1 MNEHFKAFR
10 LEKDGEDV
18 LSYVKDLTFND
29 LPEGEVL
36 IRVHYSGINYKDAL
50 AHLTKS
56 PIVKHYPFTPGIDL
70 AGEVVESAD
79 DRFQEGDQVIATSY
93 DIGVTHDGGYSEY
106 ARVKSEW
113 VLPLPSGLTLKES
126 MILGT
131 AGLTAALSID
141 QLEQNGLSPEKGK
154 VLVTGATGG
163 VGSIATAMLANKGY
177 HVVASS
183 GKADATEFLTK
194 LGAAEV
200 IDRND
205 VVGEKLRS
213 MDRQTWA
220 AAVDP
225 VGGETLASI
234 LSKLNYNGAVAVS
247 GLAGG
252 VRVPTTVH
260 PFILRGVR
268 LLGIDSVYFPMTYR
282 KDVWERMAQDLKLS
296 TDNFLTIL
304 NKEISLED
312 LSENLPILL
321 EGQSRGRIV
330 VKII

>member
-1 MNEHFKAFR
+1 MNGHFKAFR

-18 LSYVKDLTFND
+18 LGFVKDLTFSD

-93 DIGVTHDGGYSEY
+93 EIGVTHDGGYSEY

-113 VLPLPSGLTLKES
+113 VLPLPSGLTLQES

-131 AGLTAALSID
+131 AGLTAALSVD

-183 GKADATEFLTK
+183 GKADATEWLAK

-200 IDRND
+200 IGRSD

-282 KDVWERMAQDLKLS
+282 KDVWARMADDLKLS
-296 TDNFLTIL
+296 NDNFATIL
-304 NKEISLED
+304 NKEISLAD

-330 VKII
+330 VKVK